1 MTCAIRSQTTL
12 GGAPVHSF
20 SSPEAALLLVST
32 KNRDEALRRAQTWR
46 LHTKLYKFGKHTS
59 ANNVQMKNSRDLNL
73 GEVVYILIIYRIL
86 KLAPLLNGYD
96 L

>member
-1 MTCAIRSQTTL
+1 M
-12 GGAPVHSF
+12 F
-20 SSPEAALLLVST
+20 LLLNSAMFVSLGRT
-32 KNRDEALRRAQTWR
+32 QTWR